1 MRNNNMRFGVYMTET
16 QKKIIQI
23 YTQEELKL
31 FNTLNDRLRYQ
42 LRTNHIGFL
51 EIAKKLRLYGEAV
64 EHSLSVRNLGE
75 DIPPQLEPIQDDITF
90 LSENALQIMD
100 TAIVDSNISPRMKR
114 NMGVQLFRYYAGE
127 AKAYDPSG
135 NLRSPTTMLESVD
148 LTMKRHVQLHRK
160 TLIVDYNEEYDATL
174 LKIPYL
180 TKSLAI
186 KTNLKKLRWNILILH
201 QSPHET
207 VTPLSNWYID
217 LKDSDEDYILK
228 YLDNPR
234 PRSVLNSKDYRR
246 VSF

>member
-1 MRNNNMRFGVYMTET
+1 MKNNMRFNVYMTET

-51 EIAKKLRLYGEAV
+51 EIAKKLRLYGEAI

-75 DIPPQLEPIQDDITF
+75 DIPEVFEPVQDDITF

-127 AKAYDPSG
+127 ARAYDAAG
-135 NLRSPTTMLESVD
+135 NLRSPTTMLENAD
-148 LTMKRHVQLHRK
+148 ITTKRHVQLHRK
-160 TLIVDYNEEYDATL
+160 TMILDYNKDYDATL
-174 LKIPYL
+174 VKIPYL
-180 TKSLAI
+180 SKSLAV
-186 KTNLKKLRWNILILH
+186 KSNLKKLRWNILILH
-201 QSPHET
+201 QLPHET
-207 VTPLSNWYID
+207 VSSATKWCID

-234 PRSVLNSKDYRR
+234 PRSVLNSKDYRK